1 MFSNLTQNSVI
12 YIMDLN
18 NSPKI
23 TSGLVES
30 ISLPRPKY
38 NGFNPTFETVVDI
51 VANIAGERRE
61 FKGVPNNAVADFG
74 EAAFILAENKEVL
87 GSYINS
93 MLQNKINTQ
102 GDIITQLRNQ
112 ISNDKQTEAFTA
124 AFHAIDDKV
133 DAIAAKIPNTVPI
146 TWPNLTAV
154 NNTPYA
160 GGYGNWGYNGF
171 GGSIIF

>member
-23 TSGLVES
+23 TSGLIES
-30 ISLPRPKY
+30 VSIPRPKY

-87 GSYINS
+87 SSYINS
-93 MLQNKINTQ
+93 MLQNSKKIINSMEKHQ
-102 GDIITQLRNQ
+102 KIIT
-112 ISNDKQTEAFTA
+112 DCEEALNELNPNSPAENKAMQDLQSQVSELQKGMQVLLEKLNEKTA
-124 AFHAIDDKV
+124 
-133 DAIAAKIPNTVPI
+133 N
-146 TWPNLTAV
+146 
-154 NNTPYA
+154 
-160 GGYGNWGYNGF
+160 
-171 GGSIIF
+171 